1 MSTKIFAHRGASYIA
16 PENTIPAFEL
26 AMEHGADGVELDV
39 HLTKDGE
46 LVVIHDERVD
56 RTTNGKGFVKD
67 FTLDEIKALDASYGK
82 EGYVNTRIP
91 TLDEVYELFQYTDH
105 VINVEIKTDIID
117 YPGICD
123 KLLKLEDD
131 MHMNGRII
139 YSSFNHYTVRELLD
153 KRPDAKTGLL
163 YLSIIHSPWNYA
175 QRLGAAC
182 LHPHFITLSKTP
194 QMVQNCIARNIE
206 TNVWTV
212 DDPSWMR
219 TLTDLGV
226 TSIITNRPD
235 YARTIVF
242 GGR

>member
-1 MSTKIFAHRGASYIA
+1 MSTKILAHRGASYNA

-26 AMEHGADGVELDV
+26 AMENGADGVELDV
-39 HLTKDGE
+39 HLSRDGE

-67 FTLDEIKALDASYGK
+67 FTLDELKSLDASYGK
-82 EGYVNTRIP
+82 EGFENSRIP
-91 TLDEVYELFQYTDH
+91 TLDEVYDLFAYTGH

-117 YPGICD
+117 YPGICE

-139 YSSFNHYTVRELLD
+139 YSSFNHYTIRNLLD
-153 KRPDAKTGLL
+153 MRPDAKTGLL
-163 YLSIIHSPWNYA
+163 YMSIVHSPWNYA
-175 QRLGAAC
+175 QQLGAAC

-194 QMVQNCIARNIE
+194 QMIKNCIARGIE

-219 TLTDLGV
+219 TLADQGA

-235 YARTIVF
+235 YARTIIF
-242 GGR
+242 GD